1 MARLP
6 PSPHAP
12 GGFAL
17 LEVLV
22 AFVIAAL
29 ALGGLAEAALG
40 GLRATAAA
48 GRYEDA
54 LARARSHLAA
64 IGHGGPLMPG
74 TQEGSDGGGFA
85 WQSRVTLLATVP
97 VGTADTPDAPRLGL
111 YAVGV
116 EISWGHGRQVTL
128 RSERLAPAPPPTP

>member
-1 MARLP
+1 MTHPR
-6 PSPHAP
+6 
-12 GGFAL
+12 GFAL

-29 ALGGLAEAALG
+29 ALGGLASAALG

-48 GRYEDA
+48 GRYEEA

-64 IGHGGPLMPG
+64 IGRGGPMVPG
-74 TQEGSDGGGFA
+74 EQEGDDGGGFH
-85 WQSRVTLLATVP
+85 WRSRIALLAAVP
-97 VGTADTPDAPRLGL
+97 VAGGGTAATPDAPRLGL

-116 EISWGHGRQVTL
+116 EISWQGRQVSL
-128 RSERLAPAPPPTP
+128 RTERVAAAPPAAP